1 MRKTLAIAALT
12 ASALTAALS
21 ACGSGKGGDGA
32 DTVVT
37 HPLPDTLRV
46 ATLYSPTSYFI
57 YREEE
62 MGYDYALVADWASDK
77 GMVLDIRVAPKLET
91 AIQWLDSAKVD
102 IIAYQVPVTDTYNR
116 QVLHCGPVSE
126 TSQILV
132 QKKGRDTLLT
142 DVTQLVGHDVY
153 VERNSKYHQRISNL
167 NSELGGG
174 IRIHSVDR
182 DTLIIEDLM
191 EMVAKGEIPMTIV
204 DSDIAR
210 VSRTYYPGLDIS
222 LSLSFGQKAQWAVA
236 RDREWLAD
244 SVNAWFA
251 QDLPRLHTREVY
263 RRYFEESKTMP
274 SHTAAVT
281 FRGGKVSPYDHL
293 FKQYAK
299 EIGWDWRLLAAIG
312 FVESGYDSSVVSWA
326 GARGI
331 MQIMPVTARAMGST
345 PEAMTDPE
353 TSIRVAVKA
362 IKSIDKMMARYIS
375 DPQKRRPFVIAS
387 YNSGGAHIID
397 AIALAK
403 KHGHNPEQWHGSVD
417 MALLMKSDPVHYN
430 DPVVKYG
437 YFRGT
442 QTVEFVRRV
451 ENFYNKAQKYVRQ

>member
-1 MRKTLAIAALT
+1 MKPTLAIATLTVAALG
-12 ASALTAALS
+12 AALS
-21 ACGSGKGGDGA
+21 ACGNGKAGEQA

-37 HPLPDTLRV
+37 HLLPDTLRV

-62 MGYDYALVADWASDK
+62 MGYDYALVSDWATDK
-77 GMVLDIRVAPKLET
+77 GMVLDIHVAPRLET
-91 AIQWLDSAKVD
+91 ALQWLDSAKVD

-116 QVLHCGPVSE
+116 LVKHCGPLSE

-132 QKKGRDTLLT
+132 QSRRRDTLLT

-153 VERNSKYHQRISNL
+153 VERNSKYHQRINNL

-174 IRIHSVDR
+174 IRIHPVDR
-182 DTLIIEDLM
+182 DTLITEDLM

-204 DSDIAR
+204 DSDIAKLN
-210 VSRTYYPGLDIS
+210 RTYYPGLDIS

-236 RDREWLAD
+236 PDKGWLAD
-244 SVNAWFA
+244 SVDSWFA
-251 QDLPRLHTREVY
+251 QDKPKLLTREVY

-281 FRGGKVSPYDHL
+281 FRNGKVSPYDDL
-293 FKQYAK
+293 FKKYAK

-312 FVESGYDSSVVSWA
+312 FVESGYDNNVVSWA

-345 PEAMTDPE
+345 PEAMSDPA
-353 TSIRVAVKA
+353 TAISVAVKA
-362 IKSIDKMMARYIS
+362 IRSIDKMMARYIS
-375 DPQKRRPFVIAS
+375 DPQKRLPFIIAS

-397 AIALAK
+397 AIALAR

-417 MALLMKSDPVHYN
+417 MALLMKSDPTHYN

-451 ENFYNKAQKYVRQ
+451 ENFYNKAKKYVNQ

>member
-1 MRKTLAIAALT
+1 MRPTFAIAVLT
-12 ASALTAALS
+12 ASALAAGLS
-21 ACGSGKGGDGA
+21 ACGNGKGGGQA

-62 MGYDYALVADWASDK
+62 MGYDYALVSDWASDK
-77 GMVLDIRVAPKLET
+77 GMVLDVHVAPRLET

-102 IIAYQVPVTDTYNR
+102 IIAYQVPVTDAYNR
-116 QVLHCGPVSE
+116 LVLHCGPVSE

-132 QKKGRDTLLT
+132 QSRARDTLIT
-142 DVTQLVGHDVY
+142 DVTQLIGHDVY
-153 VERNSKYHQRISNL
+153 VERNSKYHQRINNL

-174 IRIHSVDR
+174 IRIHPVDR
-182 DTLIIEDLM
+182 DTLITEDLM

-204 DSDIAR
+204 DSDIAKLN
-210 VSRTYYPGLDIS
+210 RTYYPGLDIS
-222 LSLSFGQKAQWAVA
+222 LSVSFGQKAQWAVA
-236 RDREWLAD
+236 RNHEWLAD

-251 QDLPRLHTREVY
+251 QDRPKLLTLEVY

-274 SHTAAVT
+274 HASAVS
-281 FRGGKVSPYDHL
+281 FRNGKVSPYDEL

-312 FVESGYDSSVVSWA
+312 YVESGFDSSVVSWA

-331 MQIMPVTARAMGST
+331 MQIMPVTARAMGSS
-345 PEAMTDPE
+345 PEAMSDPA
-353 TSIRVAVKA
+353 TSIRIAVKA
-362 IKSIDKMMARYIS
+362 IQSIDKMMARYIS
-375 DPQKRRPFVIAS
+375 DPEKRRPFVIAS

-397 AIALAK
+397 AIALAR

-417 MALLMKSDPVHYN
+417 QALLMKSDPTHYN

-437 YFRGT
+437 YFRGV

-451 ENFYNKAQKYVRQ
+451 ENFYNKAKKYVKQ